1 MNGLR
6 YQTTVRYTK
15 QSEDEHCIRT
25 NEQFIVTDAS
35 SLTEVEERVMNEGF
49 IDPIITKVEI
59 AKYNSDILEMDDAY
73 SNGDGEP
80 KWYKFTI
87 TEISYNDDITV
98 KPTKT
103 KVYYLVQQT
112 SIENARK
119 DFIEYHKSLMTDYV
133 INSIQETKIMGLI
146 K

>member
-1 MNGLR
+1 
-6 YQTTVRYTK
+6 
-15 QSEDEHCIRT
+15 
-25 NEQFIVTDAS
+25 
-35 SLTEVEERVMNEGF
+35 
-49 IDPIITKVEI
+49 
-59 AKYNSDILEMDDAY
+59 MDDAY